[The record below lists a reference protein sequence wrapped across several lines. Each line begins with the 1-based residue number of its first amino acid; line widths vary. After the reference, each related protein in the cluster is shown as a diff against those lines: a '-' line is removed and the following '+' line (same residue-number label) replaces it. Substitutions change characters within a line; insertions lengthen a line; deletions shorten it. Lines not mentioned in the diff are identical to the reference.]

1 MTNMSWLKRLSKYAG
16 NHAPELL
23 IGAGIAAGIAAVV
36 TAVSATFKAAK
47 SIDKRKAEGK
57 DISRKEIVKTV
68 WKDYIPTAGAL
79 VVSAGCFIAANAV
92 HSKRSAALAAAYA
105 LSETALTNYKQSVL
119 ENVGEEKE
127 REIAD
132 KAVQKQII
140 KTPVNNTEVIRV
152 GDNKILVYDEF
163 TGRYFRSDK
172 NDIISAVNELNRMMI
187 NDESVSLNDFYD
199 LVGLDNTIVGELLGW
214 NYANETVEV
223 RFSSHLTADGEP
235 CLAYSF
241 ATPPK
246 TGFNNY
252 YPF

>member
-1 MTNMSWLKRLSKYAG
+1 MTNMSWLKRLSKCAG

-23 IGAGIAAGIAAVV
+23 IGAGIAAGVAAVV

-47 SIDKRKAEGK
+47 AIDKRKAAGK
-57 DISRKEIVKTV
+57 EISRKEIVKTV

-79 VVSAGCFIAANAV
+79 IVSAGCFIAANAV
-92 HSKRSAALAAAYA
+92 HNKRAAALAAAYA
-105 LSETALTNYKQSVL
+105 ISETALTNYKQSVL

-140 KTPVNNTEVIRV
+140 ETPVDSTEVIRV
-152 GDNKILVYDEF
+152 GDNGVLVYDEF
-163 TGRYFRSDK
+163 AGRYFRSDK
-172 NDIISAVNELNRMMI
+172 NGIIRAVNELNRMII
-187 NDESVSLNDFYD
+187 NDESASLNDFYD
-199 LVGLDNTIVGELLGW
+199 LVGLDYTIVGESLGW
-214 NYANETVEV
+214 NCANGSVEV

-241 ATPPK
+241 ATSPK
-246 TGFNNY
+246 MGFND